1 MQLAD
6 LRDRRVAVW
15 GTGREGVAAVRAIA
29 PVGPASLVA
38 VDDRQNFL
46 TKDWS
51 PELAALAPLHTG
63 PAALDALRA
72 ADVVVRSP
80 GVAQTHP
87 WMVQLRAAGSR
98 VTGGTALWM
107 AAHRDRTVGIT
118 GSKGKSTTSSLVSHL
133 LAAAGQPNELGG
145 NIGIPVLD
153 LPPAPAYVL
162 ELSAY
167 QCADLD
173 DSPRVA
179 AVTSLFPEHLD
190 WTGGEDEYYRVKLN
204 LVANG
209 PAAVVVHAGA
219 TTVLAEL
226 ARRHPGLP
234 LHLVGGEDSFHLR
247 DGVFH
252 LGARPLFPR
261 SALRLLGAHNEA
273 NLCVALGVLQA
284 YGVDVAAAAPAL
296 ETALGAFAG
305 LPHRLERIEDP
316 SGLTFV
322 DDSLST
328 IPQAAI
334 HAIEAFRDR
343 PLTVLLGGEDRGVD
357 YTPLRAHFEA
367 ATVPTTVIGMP
378 DSGARLVSLLD
389 GLPHVTTYVSDSLVD
404 AVALARKVT
413 PAGGVVLMSPAA
425 PSYGRFDNYA
435 HRSRVFRQAIE
446 DSAPQA
452 G

>member
-29 PVGPASLVA
+29 PAGPASLVA

-51 PELAALAPLHTG
+51 PELAALAPLHAG
-63 PAALDALRA
+63 PAGFDALRA
-72 ADVVVRSP
+72 ADVIVRSP

-87 WMVQLRAAGSR
+87 WMVLLREAGVR

-107 AAHRDRTVGIT
+107 AAHRAETVGVT

-133 LAAAGQPNELGG
+133 LTAAGRPNELGG

-153 LPPAPAYVL
+153 LPAAPAYVL

-173 DSPRVA
+173 DSPRVT

-209 PAAVVVHAGA
+209 PEAVVVHAGS
-219 TTVLAEL
+219 TSVLEEL
-226 ARRHPGLP
+226 GRRFTGLP
-234 LHLVGGEDSFHLR
+234 LHVVGGEDSFHVR
-247 DGVFH
+247 DGVFR
-252 LGARPLFPR
+252 LGGTRLFPR
-261 SALRLLGAHNEA
+261 TALRLLGTHNEA
-273 NLCVALGVLQA
+273 NLCIALGVLRA
-284 YGVDVAAAAPAL
+284 HGVDVVASAPDL
-296 ETALGAFAG
+296 EAALGAFAG

-357 YTPLRAHFEA
+357 YSPLRSYFAA
-367 ATVPTTVIGMP
+367 ATAPTTVIGMP
-378 DSGARLVSLLD
+378 DSGARLVGLLE
-389 GLPHVTTYVSDSLVD
+389 GLPLLTTYVSDSLVE

-435 HRSRVFRQAIE
+435 HRSKVFRQAITG
-446 DSAPQA
+446 SA

>member
-29 PVGPASLVA
+29 PAGPASLVA

-63 PAALDALRA
+63 PAGFDALRA

-87 WMVQLRAAGSR
+87 WMVQLRAAGIR
-98 VTGGTALWM
+98 ITGGTALWM
-107 AAHRDRTVGIT
+107 AAHRDRTVGVT

-133 LAAAGQPNELGG
+133 LTAAGFANELGG

-153 LPPAPAYVL
+153 LPPAPTYVL

-173 DSPRVA
+173 DSPRVT

-204 LVANG
+204 LVAND
-209 PAAVVVHAGA
+209 PAAVVVHAA
-219 TTVLAEL
+219 STAVLAEL
-226 ARRHPGLP
+226 SRRFTGLP
-234 LHLVGGEDSFHLR
+234 LHVVGGEDSFHVH
-247 DGVFH
+247 DGVFR
-252 LGARPLFPR
+252 LGAAPLFPR
-261 SALRLLGAHNEA
+261 TALRLLGRHNEA
-273 NLCVALGVLQA
+273 NLCIALGVLQA
-284 YGVDVAAAAPAL
+284 YGVDVRTSAGAL
-296 ETALGAFAG
+296 EAALGTFAG

-334 HAIEAFRDR
+334 HAIEAFHDR

-357 YTPLRAHFEA
+357 YTPLREHLA
-367 ATVPTTVIGMP
+367 AAASPTTVIGMP
-378 DSGARLVSLLD
+378 DSGARLVALLED
-389 GLPHVTTYVSDSLVD
+389 LPLVTAYVSDSLVD

-435 HRSRVFRQAIE
+435 HRSKVFRQAIT
-446 DSAPQA
+446 DSAL
-452 G
+452 

>member
-29 PVGPASLVA
+29 PIGPASLVA

-46 TKDWS
+46 AKDWS
-51 PELAALAPLHTG
+51 PQLAALAPLHNG
-63 PAALDALRA
+63 PAGLDALRV

-87 WMVQLRAAGSR
+87 WMIQLRAAGTR

-107 AAHRDRTVGIT
+107 AAHRDRTVGVT

-133 LAAAGQPNELGG
+133 LAATGFPNELGG

-153 LPPAPAYVL
+153 LPQAPTYVL

-190 WTGGEDEYYRVKLN
+190 WTGSEDEYYRVKLN

-209 PAAVVVHAGA
+209 PEAVVVHAESTA
-219 TTVLAEL
+219 VLAEL
-226 ARRHPGLP
+226 SRRFTDLP
-234 LHLVGGEDSFHLR
+234 LHVVGGTDSFHVH
-247 DGVFH
+247 GGAFH
-252 LGARPLFPR
+252 LGSRPLFPR
-261 SALRLLGAHNEA
+261 AALRLPGRHNEA
-273 NLCVALGVLQA
+273 NLCIALGVLRA
-284 YGVDVAAAAPAL
+284 SGVDVLDAAPAL
-296 ETALGAFAG
+296 EAALGMFAG

-357 YTPLRAHFEA
+357 YSPLREHFAA
-367 ATVPTTVIGMP
+367 ATEPTTVIGMP

-389 GLPHVTTYVSDSLVD
+389 GLPLVTTYVSDSLVD

-435 HRSRVFRQAIE
+435 HRSKVFRQAIA
-446 DSAPQA
+446 DSAP
-452 G
+452 

>member
-29 PVGPASLVA
+29 AAGPASLVA

-51 PELAALAPLHTG
+51 PELAALAPLHAG
-63 PAALDALRA
+63 PSGFDALRA

-87 WMVQLRAAGSR
+87 WIVQLRAAGTR

-107 AAHRDRTVGIT
+107 AAHRDVTIGVT

-133 LAAAGQPNELGG
+133 LTAAGVANELGG

-209 PAAVVVHAGA
+209 PSAVVVHAGA
-219 TTVLAEL
+219 TSVLSEL
-226 ARRHPGLP
+226 ARRFTDLP
-234 LHLVGGEDSFHLR
+234 LHVVGGPDSFHLAG
-247 DGVFH
+247 GVFRS
-252 LGARPLFPR
+252 GAEPLFPR
-261 SALRLLGAHNEA
+261 TALRLLGSHNEA

-284 YGVDVAAAAPAL
+284 YGVDVPAKAPLLEAALA
-296 ETALGAFAG
+296 GFAG

-357 YTPLRAHFEA
+357 YSPLRAYFAA
-367 ATVPTTVIGMP
+367 ATTPATVIGMP
-378 DSGARLVSLLD
+378 DSGARLVGLLAD
-389 GLPHVTTYVSDSLVD
+389 LPLVTTHVADSLEE
-404 AVALARKVT
+404 AVALSRKVT

-435 HRSRVFRQAIE
+435 HRSKVFRQAIT
-446 DSAPQA
+446 DTAP
-452 G
+452 

>member
-15 GTGREGVAAVRAIA
+15 GTGREGVAAVRAVA
-29 PVGPASLVA
+29 TVGPASLVA
-38 VDDRQNFL
+38 VDDRLNFL
-46 TKDWS
+46 TTNWS
-51 PELAALAPLHTG
+51 PDLAALAPLHTG
-63 PAALDALRA
+63 PAGFDALRA

-87 WMVQLRAAGSR
+87 WMLQLRAAGIR
-98 VTGGTALWM
+98 ITGGTALWM
-107 AAHRDRTVGIT
+107 ATHRDRTVGVT

-133 LAAAGQPNELGG
+133 LVAAGRPNELGG

-153 LPPAPAYVL
+153 LPPAPTYVL

-173 DSPRVA
+173 DSPRVT

-209 PAAVVVHAGA
+209 PAAVVVHAGSTA
-219 TTVLAEL
+219 VLAEL
-226 ARRHPGLP
+226 SRRFTGLP
-234 LHLVGGEDSFHLR
+234 LRVVGGEDSFHVH
-247 DGVFH
+247 DGVFSR
-252 LGARPLFPR
+252 GSRPLFPR
-261 SALRLLGAHNEA
+261 TALRLPGRHNEA
-273 NLCVALGVLQA
+273 NLCIALGVLQA
-284 YGVDVAAAAPAL
+284 TGVDVVDAAPVL
-296 ETALGAFAG
+296 EAALGTFAG

-357 YTPLRAHFEA
+357 YAPLREHLAA
-367 ATVPTTVIGMP
+367 ATEPTTVIGMP

-389 GLPHVTTYVSDSLVD
+389 GLPLVTTYVSDSLTE
-404 AVALARKVT
+404 AVVLARKVT

-435 HRSRVFRQAIE
+435 HRSKVFRQAIT
-446 DSAPQA
+446 DTAP
-452 G
+452 